1 MKNAT
6 QAKPKVGFGERWF
19 PASLVIFFSDLGLPF
34 DSLFKPD
41 TGLLLHSQ
49 TTQKIAAKML
59 SIFFKVC
66 KTSFRPL
73 FHSISFAKPCHISLE
88 VQLETF
94 YPRGRQQ
101 GLRECKKK
109 LKSFSRPLGPH
120 TTAHSDSQP
129 QLGSASRHARRV
141 LSLTHQRLGGSGHQ
155 LDAAAAMIS
164 KFLALAWGN
173 TES

>member
-1 MKNAT
+1 LTVSSNRILACYYTLKRRNKKCC
-6 QAKPKVGFGERWF
+6 Q
-19 PASLVIFFSDLGLPF
+19 FFLRSV
-34 DSLFKPD
+34 S
-41 TGLLLHSQ
+41 
-49 TTQKIAAKML
+49 
-59 SIFFKVC
+59 

-73 FHSISFAKPCHISLE
+73 FHSIFFAKPCHISLE
-88 VQLETF
+88 VKLERSLL
-94 YPRGRQQ
+94 PPPGRQQ
-101 GLRECKKK
+101 GLRECKK